1 MLKTLFLIKYV
12 LEIEANVDNIVSL
25 MITSIDDDRISL
37 KAQVEDALKVLM
49 RQMLIQKNGSIY
61 VFLTDEEQEINNEIE
76 KENVEMPE
84 VITKI
89 AEMIYEDIFSS
100 KSISTQA
107 SVDDMRSP
115 SIRQWMTALIR
126 LTRITISASVC

>member
-1 MLKTLFLIKYV
+1 MAELNLKQIIDRLNAEFTGETRKLVFWYDDKAEFFEDMETCLLY
-12 LEIEANVDNIVSL
+12 
-25 MITSIDDDRISL
+25 TS
-37 KAQVEDALKVLM
+37 
-49 RQMLIQKNGSIY
+49 

-100 KSISTQA
+100 KKYQYPRD
-107 SVDDMRSP
+107 VYK
-115 SIRQWMTALIR
+115 RQQ
-126 LTRITISASVC
+126 